1 MIKLIS
7 VLLLSVL
14 LIPLIQFVHGQAP
27 GNAGGSM
34 NTGTGQAG
42 QAGQAPDIPVK
53 TGPNSVNNAVD
64 LAKQAEQGI
73 TVPDTRYP
81 SNGSLPANNTL
92 TAVSGGNGTDI
103 QSEAAQYPGN
113 GVTNT
118 VNYTDNKV
126 NAANNTLAGALKKA
140 PEAISDALNKG
151 VGGILNLGNNTA
163 K

>member
-7 VLLLSVL
+7 VLLLSVF
-14 LIPLIQFVHGQAP
+14 LIPLIQFAHGQAP
-27 GNAGGSM
+27 GNEGGSID
-34 NTGTGQAG
+34 TG

-64 LAKQAEQGI
+64 LAQQAEKGV

-92 TAVSGGNGTDI
+92 TAVSGGNGTDV
-103 QSEAAQYPGN
+103 QSEAAKYPSN
-113 GVTNT
+113 EVPNT
-118 VNYTDNKV
+118 VNYTNNKV
-126 NAANNTLAGALKKA
+126 NAANNTLEGTLKKV
-140 PEAISDALNKG
+140 PEAFGDVLNKG
-151 VGGILNLGNNTA
+151 IGGVLNLGNSTS

>member
-7 VLLLSVL
+7 VLLLSVF
-14 LIPLIQFVHGQAP
+14 LIPLIQFAHGQAP

-34 NTGTGQAG
+34 DT
-42 QAGQAPDIPVK
+42 GQAPDIPVK

-64 LAKQAEQGI
+64 LAQQAERGI

-81 SNGSLPANNTL
+81 SNGSLPANDTL
-92 TAVSGGNGTDI
+92 TAVSGGNGTDV
-103 QSEAAQYPGN
+103 QSEAAKYPSN
-113 GVTNT
+113 EVPNT

-126 NAANNTLAGALKKA
+126 NAANNTLEGTLKKA
-140 PEAISDALNKG
+140 PEAIGDVLNKG
-151 VGGILNLGNNTA
+151 IGGILNLGNNTS

>member
-14 LIPLIQFVHGQAP
+14 LIPLIQFAHGQAP
-27 GNAGGSM
+27 GNTGGSM
-34 NTGTGQAG
+34 NTGTG

-92 TAVSGGNGTDI
+92 TAVSGGNGTDV
-103 QSEAAQYPGN
+103 QSEAAKYPSN
-113 GVTNT
+113 EMPNT
-118 VNYTDNKV
+118 VNYTGNKV
-126 NAANNTLAGALKKA
+126 NAANNTLEGTLKKA
-140 PEAISDALNKG
+140 PEAIGDVLNKG
-151 VGGILNLGNNTA
+151 IGGILN
-163 K
+163 

>member
-7 VLLLSVL
+7 VLLLSVF
-14 LIPLIQFVHGQAP
+14 LIPLIQFAHGQAP
-27 GNAGGSM
+27 GNEGGSM
-34 NTGTGQAG
+34 NTGQAG

-64 LAKQAEQGI
+64 LAQQAEKGV

-92 TAVSGGNGTDI
+92 TAVSGGNGTDV
-103 QSEAAQYPGN
+103 QSEAAKYPSN
-113 GVTNT
+113 EMPNT
-118 VNYTDNKV
+118 VNYTGNKV
-126 NAANNTLAGALKKA
+126 NAANNTLEGTLKKA
-140 PEAISDALNKG
+140 PEAIGDVLNKG
-151 VGGILNLGNNTA
+151 IGGILNLGNNTA